1 VIRQLQMQKQ
11 RNQQLVVEIEILQK
25 AKTTTNNKELVA
37 ENELYKQELLR
48 LKTVIYELEHIS
60 KLSSKQSLAQSPLA

>member
-1 VIRQLQMQKQ
+1 MIRQLQMQKQ